1 MWGWG
6 PASALAQNLVSV
18 VGGVIWKNKFI
29 GFWCITKLCQL
40 GPFPSISASSSFKL
54 LLSTAVLT
62 SVTLCFSH
70 ALYSHPKG
78 RGARSPQ
85 NF

>member
-6 PASALAQNLVSV
+6 PASALAQSLVSV
-18 VGGVIWKNKFI
+18 VGGVIWKNKFT

-40 GPFPSISASSSFKL
+40 GPFLPTPASRSFKL
-54 LLSTAVLT
+54 LLSTTVLT
-62 SVTLCFSH
+62 SGTLCFSCTVC
-70 ALYSHPKG
+70 SHLKG
-78 RGARSPQ
+78 RGARSHQ